1 MGIKFA
7 CQLKSRG
14 LSFYQWMHI
23 AQKSTIVIEEEWK
36 ANENLVIEIFNSH
49 YKNHLVLQIVLT
61 SY

>member
-1 MGIKFA
+1 MEIKFA
-7 CQLKSRG
+7 CQLKSTG

-36 ANENLVIEIFNSH
+36 ANENLVIAIFNSQ